1 MLSSNYYDILVTALQ
16 RTFASSKVKQIRRYL
31 LVENAL
37 HDKYKDTLKMNV
49 FQVHFILLRSSNLTK
64 QIATKYKVTRFVID
78 SVCILVFK

>member
-16 RTFASSKVKQIRRYL
+16 RTFASSKIRRYL

-49 FQVHFILLRSSNLTK
+49 FQLHFVLLRSSNLTK